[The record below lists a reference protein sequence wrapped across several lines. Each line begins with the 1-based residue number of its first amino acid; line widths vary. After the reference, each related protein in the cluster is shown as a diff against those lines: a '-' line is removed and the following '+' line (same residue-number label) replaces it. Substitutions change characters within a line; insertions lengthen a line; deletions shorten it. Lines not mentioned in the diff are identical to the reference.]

1 MTYKEKFNNCRTLGE
16 ARRLRVTLADEVS
29 SKEELA
35 RDEIKR
41 AYEERKEE
49 IRKMWEEHSFG

>member
-16 ARRLRVTLADEVS
+16 ARRLRVTLMDEAS
-29 SKEELA
+29 SNEEIA
-35 RDEIKR
+35 RAEIKR

-49 IRKMWEEHSFG
+49 IRDSWKEHCFG